1 MPTPPTTVFTATS
14 YGVGA
19 RFSLHPMT
27 DGFADLILTA
37 LRETDSRGLQIS
49 TDEVS
54 TFLRGPEDDLLAY
67 LADTIGAVARTGVHT
82 AAHVLFSRGCPGE
95 VECTVADGT
104 AQAPAALTRPAP
116 AHVQAAAHWALYPL
130 EDSPTADHMAAIYAA
145 IEHARDLGVLTG
157 SEHYV
162 TRLDGDLA
170 DVLYAVTDGW
180 REVGTQVRH
189 VASHLSL
196 SLNSPTTT
204 HSPAAGAR

>member
-1 MPTPPTTVFTATS
+1 MTTPPTPDS

-27 DGFADLILTA
+27 DGFADVILSA
-37 LRETDSRGLQIS
+37 LRESDDRGLQVT
-49 TDEVS
+49 TDDVS
-54 TFLRGPEDDLLAY
+54 THLRGPEDDLLAY
-67 LADTIGAVARTGVHT
+67 LVDVIGRVARTGVHT

-95 VECTVADGT
+95 VDCTVAGGT
-104 AQAPAALTRPAP
+104 AHAPTQLARPAR
-116 AHVQAAAHWALYPL
+116 AGIQAAAHWALYPL
-130 EDSPTADHMAAIYAA
+130 QDGPDSDHMAAIYAA

-170 DVLYAVTDGW
+170 DVLYAVADGW

-189 VASHLSL
+189 VTSHLSL
-196 SLNSPTTT
+196 SLNSPTG
-204 HSPAAGAR
+204 SAAAGAR